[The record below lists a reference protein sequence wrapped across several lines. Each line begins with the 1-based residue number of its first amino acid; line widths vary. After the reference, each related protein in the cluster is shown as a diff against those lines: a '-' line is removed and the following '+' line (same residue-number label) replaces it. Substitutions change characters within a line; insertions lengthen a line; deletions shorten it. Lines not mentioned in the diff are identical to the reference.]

1 MRVQNNTSGVQKKQ
15 NKAKTNK
22 NFNNTATER
31 LSQHKK

>member
-1 MRVQNNTSGVQKKQ
+1 MRVQYNTSGVQK
-15 NKAKTNK
+15 NKTKTNK